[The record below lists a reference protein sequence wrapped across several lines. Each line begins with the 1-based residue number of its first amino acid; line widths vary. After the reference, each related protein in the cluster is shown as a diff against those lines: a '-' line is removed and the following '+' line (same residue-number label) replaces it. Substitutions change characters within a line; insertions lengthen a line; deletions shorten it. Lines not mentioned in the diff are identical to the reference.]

1 MRDPKYANSITANTK
16 VESVNLNFMFIQSTR
31 ENKWREMW
39 IYYST
44 FILFLNFIINV
55 LIFVATPRFTY
66 ATERQDPPATL
77 KRVFDI
83 SEKLEHA
90 IDEMNATA
98 TAKRNAKR
106 ANHANGGRRR
116 KTRTLNPHHRPN
128 KTNKHSKTKSRRG

>member
-55 LIFVATPRFTY
+55 LIFRDVRSVYITVY
-66 ATERQDPPATL
+66 NQIL
-77 KRVFDI
+77 
-83 SEKLEHA
+83 
-90 IDEMNATA
+90 M
-98 TAKRNAKR
+98 
-106 ANHANGGRRR
+106 
-116 KTRTLNPHHRPN
+116 
-128 KTNKHSKTKSRRG
+128 

>member
-55 LIFVATPRFTY
+55 LIFRDVRIVYITVY
-66 ATERQDPPATL
+66 NQIL
-77 KRVFDI
+77 I
-83 SEKLEHA
+83 
-90 IDEMNATA
+90 
-98 TAKRNAKR
+98 
-106 ANHANGGRRR
+106 
-116 KTRTLNPHHRPN
+116 
-128 KTNKHSKTKSRRG
+128 